1 MPVLLFYHQDDFM
14 LFQATIILNLFF
26 VKSLTKQELHML
38 NNYFWKHFSIM
49 KKLFIV
55 CMIAVFGIILNS
67 TAQTQK
73 VLADK
78 IVAQIGD
85 KIILRSDIV
94 NGAEDYKRQAP
105 DASQLPPNLECSIL
119 EGQLIRKA
127 LMLQAQKDSL
137 PLSDDELEGALDNRL
152 RYFINMYGGK
162 EVLEQIAG
170 KTVYQIKEEF
180 RPSVKE
186 EMLADQMKKSI
197 LQNVKITP
205 TEVRDYFTK
214 IPTDSLP
221 FYESELEVSQIVLF
235 PKANKDVD
243 EYVINELM
251 ALKKQVESGQKKF
264 DALAR
269 LYSEEPAA
277 KETGGL
283 LNINRTAKNMDPTF
297 LSAAFRLKEGQ
308 ISNVVKSKFG
318 LHIIQMVSRNGED
331 AVVRHIIKIPPV
343 TDDEINAAK
352 AKLDS
357 IRLKIIDDKFP
368 FNAAVSRF
376 SDDENSKNNGGNV
389 IAQDGSTYVTIDQLD
404 KDMVL
409 SLKDMKVGEISKAV
423 TFTSE
428 RGTKGVRI
436 IYLKSRSEPHRE
448 NMKDDYNKI
457 AQRAVDIKKDKV
469 MHQWF
474 QEHIP
479 TYYVSIDKEY
489 GTCDNISEWKAVA
502 AKAQ

>member
-1 MPVLLFYHQDDFM
+1 
-14 LFQATIILNLFF
+14 
-26 VKSLTKQELHML
+26 
-38 NNYFWKHFSIM
+38 M
-49 KKLFIV
+49 KKFIFV
-55 CMIAVFGIILNS
+55 SLVAVLAIVVTA

-78 IVAQIGD
+78 IVAQVGD
-85 KIILRSDIV
+85 KIILRSDIT
-94 NGAEDYKRQAP
+94 NGEADYIRQSQDNQAP
-105 DASQLPPNLECSIL
+105 LPPNLRCALL
-119 EGQLIRKA
+119 EGQLVRKA

-152 RYFINMYGGK
+152 RYFVSMYGGK

-186 EMLADQMKKSI
+186 EMLADQMRKNI

-221 FYESELEVSQIVLF
+221 FYESELEISQIVLF

-243 EYVINELM
+243 EYVVNELL

-277 KETGGL
+277 KESGGQ
-283 LNINRTAKNMDPTF
+283 LNINRSAKNMDPTF

-343 TDDEINAAK
+343 TNDEINASK

-357 IRLKIIDDKFP
+357 IREKIVNEKFP

-376 SDDENSKNNGGNV
+376 SDDENSKNSGGNV
-389 IAQDGSTYVTIDQLD
+389 MAPDGSTYVTIDQLD

-409 SLKDMKVGEISKAV
+409 SIKDMKAGEISKAV

-428 RGTKGVRI
+428 RGSKGVRI

-448 NMKDDYNKI
+448 NLKDDYNKV
-457 AQRAVDIKKDKV
+457 AQRALEIKKDKV
-469 MHQWF
+469 MRDWF
-474 QEHIP
+474 EEHIP
-479 TYYVSIDKEY
+479 TYYVNIDQDFGDCE
-489 GTCDNISEWKAVA
+489 NIAEWKEVA
-502 AKAQ
+502 AKNAMR